1 MFREADERRENR
13 GRLQSNIS
21 PLHQIMNNYAKYFTP
36 NIHRF
41 KEVPSCILCSL
52 LGEATRRIWVSK
64 RQFESFTRERN
75 RVLIDQDAEE
85 QGKRRKKQEEGKERK
100 RGAEERARFQ
110 GGWSGIC
117 PGACEIHMCRQ
128 TICLA
133 RSFLY
138 LVCLMFLDCCRNTG
152 DQDVGQRTPRG
163 HVFRRGETPVP
174 YQGQAQE
181 EGKIRKLYETG
192 NSCMWHLNDRCG

>member
-1 MFREADERRENR
+1 MNSLKMFREADERRENR
-13 GRLQSNIS
+13 CRLQSNIS

-117 PGACEIHMCRQ
+117 PGDYESRMCRQ
-128 TICLA
+128 TLCLA
-133 RSFLY
+133 RSSLY
-138 LVCLMFLDCCRNTG
+138 SLP
-152 DQDVGQRTPRG
+152 DVPWLL
-163 HVFRRGETPVP
+163 P
-174 YQGQAQE
+174 
-181 EGKIRKLYETG
+181 
-192 NSCMWHLNDRCG
+192 